1 MFSMAECRRLLIAL
15 SILCGTI
22 GTVHAF
28 LGRVVQFDIL
38 LDGKTILVAGHLDD
52 GGAKPDEVWRELSEL
67 DLRNPAR
74 RFVLS
79 EEETERL
86 MEYERHLESMAKDN
100 RVKIEGKIRIFCR
113 YGGDITVDALT
124 LLRKDVKSP
133 WRIDSRQVLEMMDK
147 RFVDPQRRT
156 MEQLDRAR
164 EIEAKSAGQV
174 DR

>member
-1 MFSMAECRRLLIAL
+1 MWGRQTILWMLLWICGEAMALRAN
-15 SILCGTI
+15 
-22 GTVHAF
+22 

-38 LDGKTILVAGHLDD
+38 LDGKKILVAGRLDD
-52 GGAKPDEVWRELSEL
+52 GGPKPDEVWRELAEL
-67 DLRNPAR
+67 DLQNPAK

-86 MEYERHLESMAKDN
+86 MEYERQLESMAKEN

-113 YGGDITVDALT
+113 YGGDITVDSLT
-124 LLRKDVKSP
+124 LVRKDARSP
-133 WRIDSRQVLEMMDK
+133 WRIDSKQVMEMMGK
-147 RFVDPQRRT
+147 RLVDPQRRT

-164 EIEAKSAGQV
+164 EIESKSGGQV